1 MLITQLDCKRILETR
16 KPKEL
21 YRLLYCFRRMKLR
34 FAIRRTLLPYYCS
47 PFSNFLVVKNASALL
62 YHLCHKN
69 IPCKCRILS
78 ILHSYVKV
86 ATITTL
92 FHNTIGR
99 SQQYFSIVGDA
110 ANPYYRNPYLSFK
123 ACRLSPGDLPL
134 AEMRLCSCRW
144 PCIHSG
150 SNMCCPARSSV

>member
-1 MLITQLDCKRILETR
+1 V
-16 KPKEL
+16 
-21 YRLLYCFRRMKLR
+21 YYFRRMELR
-34 FAIRRTLLPYYCS
+34 FAIRCTLLPYYCS
-47 PFSNFLVVKNASALL
+47 PFSNFLVVKNALVL
-62 YHLCHKN
+62 MYHLCHKN
-69 IPCKCRILS
+69 IPCNCRVSS

-99 SQQYFSIVGDA
+99 SEPDFSIVGDT
-110 ANPYYRNPYLSFK
+110 ANPYYRIPYLSFK

-144 PCIHSG
+144 PCIHSR
-150 SNMCCPARSSV
+150 SNIYYPARSSV